1 MQDGAVG
8 ENKSGYCCRA
18 VSVRLCALARAH
30 ALACAC
36 AYSYLPE
43 CPGKYVHQ
51 LCVCVCASVL
61 ARCCFFCF
69 CECVCL
75 RGTLNFERAY
85 ESVLFISAFACNHL
99 GFNMN
104 MCAHEE
110 GAGTRACVCVC
121 ACGRSRLRS
130 LF

>member
-18 VSVRLCALARAH
+18 VSVRLCALTRAH
-30 ALACAC
+30 ALSCVC
-36 AYSYLPE
+36 TYSYLPE
-43 CPGKYVHQ
+43 CPGKYLHQ
-51 LCVCVCASVL
+51 LCVCVRASVL
-61 ARCCFFCF
+61 ARCFFLCV
-69 CECVCL
+69 VCL
-75 RGTLNFERAY
+75 RGALNFERAY

-110 GAGTRACVCVC
+110 GAGTRAYVCVCVR
-121 ACGRSRLRS
+121 AGGRSRLRS